1 MQTPKAYVIEL
12 SERMT
17 KLYNDISQQ
26 SKYAEWQLD
35 RVSVNIA
42 SQHPTIDVLIE
53 ADNESQITLPD
64 MRAFERAIED
74 GKFAITVT
82 LSTHDWSYDELEY
95 YDTIVASNARY
106 EEQMELFEQAPAFEL
121 PEGEKL
127 YISEI
132 EYSYLGSDGAQWRL
146 SEIEPRTIDELQ
158 TNHPTTFNILK
169 VAARRTGQQLEKL
182 PELKPITPEEIS
194 GHLKR
199 MHKAVALSPKAVKP
213 LKQHHF
219 YRVDKGCPRRQQFYH
234 VVECF
239 GNYPMLNNNM
249 DTLAKTKGVWTT
261 QAVNPIM
268 WSLSSLWDDSYTHY
282 NVRRRHE
289 HFSNNMFPH
298 ITTGWV
304 SLTPNA
310 IADVKSS
317 PYCDGHEVYIT
328 DENGTLIAWGY
339 TDDTVKDFV
348 SDVKQFLQSY
358 GNCAITG

>member
-17 KLYNDISQQ
+17 RLYNDINQQ
-26 SKYAEWQLD
+26 AKYAEWRLD
-35 RVSVNIA
+35 RVSVNIT

-64 MRAFERAIED
+64 MRVFERAIED
-74 GKFAITVT
+74 SKFAITVT
-82 LSTHDWSYDELEY
+82 LSTHDWLYGELEY

-106 EEQMELFEQAPAFEL
+106 EEQLDTDQEPAFEL
-121 PEGEKL
+121 PDDEKP
-127 YISEI
+127 YISDI
-132 EYSYLGSDGAQWRL
+132 NYTCFGKDRWRL
-146 SEIEPRTIDELQ
+146 NEIDPRTIDELQ
-158 TNHPTTFNILK
+158 ANHPTTFNILK
-169 VAARRTGQQLEKL
+169 VAARRTGQQIEKL

-219 YRVDKGCPRRQQFYH
+219 YRVDKSCSRRQQFYH

-249 DTLAKTKGVWTT
+249 DTLGKTKGVWTT
-261 QAVNPIM
+261 QAVDPIM

-289 HFSNNMFPH
+289 HFSNTVFPH
-298 ITTGWV
+298 ITEGWV

-310 IADVKSS
+310 IADVKSN
-317 PYCDGHEVYIT
+317 PHGDGHKVYIA

-339 TDDTVKDFV
+339 TYDTVEDFV
-348 SDVKQFLQSY
+348 SDVEQFLQSY
-358 GNCAITG
+358 GKCAIL